1 MYTLKDS
8 KAESTFS
15 PAARGAGTVN
25 KSQYGGESLFCFCR
39 LFLLREGQP
48 IKELAINGQI
58 RAREVRVLDKDGN
71 QLGIMSSFEA
81 LRKAEEY
88 NLDLVLISPVAVPPV
103 CKIMDYGKYKY
114 ETMKKEKENKRN
126 QKVVEIKEVWLSA
139 TIDVGDLNT
148 KARQAFKFLEAG
160 NKVKVSIRLKGRQ
173 MARPEM
179 AVKVMTDFFE
189 LVKEVSQMD
198 KAPVTEGRNVTMLL
212 LPLNI
217 KK

>member
-1 MYTLKDS
+1 MIS
-8 KAESTFS
+8 EFGRTFAS
-15 PAARGAGTVN
+15 YQIFYKKEITTI
-25 KSQYGGESLFCFCR
+25 F
-39 LFLLREGQP
+39 
-48 IKELAINGQI
+48 KELFINDQI
-58 RAREVRVLDKDGN
+58 TAKEVRLIGEEGE
-71 QLGIMSSFEA
+71 QLGVLPKSEA
-81 LRKAEEY
+81 QDIADKQG
-88 NLDLVLISPVAVPPV
+88 LDLVLMSPNANPPV
-103 CKIMDYGKYKY
+103 CKLMDYGKYKY

>member
-1 MYTLKDS
+1 ML
-8 KAESTFS
+8 S
-15 PAARGAGTVN
+15 P
-25 KSQYGGESLFCFCR
+25 Q
-39 LFLLREGQP
+39 FLLREGLP

-88 NLDLVLISPVAVPPV
+88 SLDLVLISPVANPPV

-126 QKVVEIKEVWLSA
+126 QKVVEIKEIWLSA

-148 KARQAFKFLEAG
+148 KAKQAGKFLESG

-179 AVKVMTDFFE
+179 AVKVMEDFYE
-189 LVKEVSQMD
+189 LVKEWGQKD
-198 KAPVTEGRNVTMLL
+198 KDPVTEGRNVTMLL
-212 LPLNI
+212 LPLTN